1 MIDLKRPKNLILIA
15 ILTISVFSSAAFAEV
30 FNSGPA
36 KIKRKGPQF
45 KTSEYREGEL
55 LVKFKP
61 GVIQDRITAIN
72 SESGVKVLKVIP
84 KINLHRL
91 GSTKG
96 KTTKELLE
104 LYRRDP
110 NVEYAEPDYVVTIAA
125 NPNDPDYPLLWGL
138 NNTGQ
143 TGGTADADIDAPE
156 AWDYLYGSW
165 GSVVVAV
172 IDTGV
177 DYNHPDLANNIWVN
191 TGEIPGDG
199 IDNDNNGYIDDYRGW
214 DFCNND
220 NNPFD
225 DNNHGTHVAGTIAA
239 AGYNGTGVIG
249 VNYKAKIMPLK
260 FLDSSGS
267 GYTSDAVEAILYA
280 AEMGAKV
287 MSNSWGGIGY
297 SIAELDAINIAYANG
312 NGALFVAAAGN
323 SSADNDLSPFY
334 PASYDVPNVV
344 SVAATDNKDAMAS
357 FSCYGFTSVDL
368 GAPGVSIYSAK
379 PNSGYQYLSGTSM
392 ATPHVSGAAA
402 LIIAAYPHLTVDGVK
417 NLILNSTDPK
427 ASLQDKTVTG
437 GRLNVYR
444 ALNVADRQLKV
455 YVSSPGPT
463 FVYKGEAVLVKAAIS
478 AGPSF
483 ISGANAA
490 VSFSNG
496 QPPISLYDDGVHGDG
511 AMNDGVYA
519 NYWTP
524 ASLGSCNM
532 TFSASKGGFIDGNRS
547 INVNVIECV
556 TYAYRDFEPYNWIDA
571 TIGTALSLGDD
582 AYAEIPIGFNFKF
595 YGLDYTSIKISS
607 NGYLTFGAYPI
618 YFINLPIPSAYQ
630 PNNMI
635 APLWDDLNPSK
646 GGKVYYM
653 LTGTAPNRALTIEW
667 YQVPRFLN
675 IGTSTFEVTLYET
688 NNEVLFQYQD
698 VFFEDVNYDGGR
710 SATIGVEGPDGLYGT
725 QYSYNSVSVY
735 NYKAIRFFALGKGS
749 LSGKVL
755 LQGRTNHSSPIS
767 FELRRPGEIIPIA
780 AYQATTAADGS
791 YSLADIDPG
800 TYDLTAKAS
809 NCLRGKQASVTV
821 TGGQETSNINFN
833 LLGGDANND
842 NSVGTS
848 DMLILKYAWL
858 SSIGQPNW
866 DQRADFNGDGSVG
879 TADMLTMKSN
889 WLKGGA
895 Q

>member
-1 MIDLKRPKNLILIA
+1 MIDLKRPKSLIFIA
-15 ILTISVFSSAAFAEV
+15 ILIISVFSSAAFAEV
-30 FNSGPA
+30 SNTNPA
-36 KIKRKGPQF
+36 KAKGRQS
-45 KTSEYREGEL
+45 KIQRHAEGEV
-55 LVKFKP
+55 LVKFKQ
-61 GVIQDRITAIN
+61 GVLQDRISAVN
-72 SESGVKVLKVIP
+72 SDAGVKVIKVIP
-84 KINLHRL
+84 KIGLHRL
-91 GSTKG
+91 KSSKG
-96 KTTKELLE
+96 RTTKELLE
-104 LYRRDP
+104 FYRKDP
-110 NVEYAEPDYVVTIAA
+110 SVEYAEPNYIVTIEA
-125 NPNDPDYPLLWGL
+125 NPNDANYPLLWGL

-165 GSVVVAV
+165 GNVVVAV

-177 DYNHPDLANNIWVN
+177 DYNHPDLANNMWVN

-214 DFCNND
+214 DFCNKD

-239 AGYNGTGVIG
+239 VGYNNIGVIG

-260 FLDSSGS
+260 FIDSSGS
-267 GYTSDAVEAILYA
+267 GYSSDAIEAILYA
-280 AEMGAKV
+280 AKMGAKV
-287 MSNSWGGIGY
+287 MSCSWGGIGY
-297 SIAELDAINIAYANG
+297 SIAEMDAINIAYANG

-323 SSADNDLSPFY
+323 SYSDNDLAPFY

-344 SVAATDNKDAMAS
+344 SVAATDKNDAVAW

-368 GAPGVSIYSAK
+368 AAPGVDIYSTK

-402 LIIAAYPHLTVDGVK
+402 LIMAAYPYLTVDEVK

-427 ASLQDKTVTG
+427 ASLQDKAVTG

-463 FVYKGEAVLVKAAIS
+463 FVYRGEAVLVKATVS
-478 AGPSF
+478 SGPSF
-483 ISGANAA
+483 IPGANAA

-496 QPPISLYDDGVHGDG
+496 QPPISLYDDGAHGDG
-511 AMNDGVYA
+511 AMNDGIYA

-524 ASLGSCNM
+524 APLGSCNM

-571 TIGTALSLGDD
+571 TGGTALSLGDD
-582 AYAEIPIGFNFKF
+582 DYAEIPIGFNFKF
-595 YGLDYTSIKISS
+595 YGLDHTSIKVSS

-618 YFINLPIPSAYQ
+618 YFINLPIPSVYQ

-667 YQVPRFLN
+667 YQVPRYLN
-675 IGTSTFEVTLYET
+675 IGASTFEVTLYET

-698 VFFEDVNYDGGR
+698 VFFEDVNYDAGR

-725 QYSYNSVSVY
+725 QYSYDSVSVY
-735 NYKAIRFFALGKGS
+735 NYKAIRFFTLNKGS

-755 LQGRTNHSSPIS
+755 LQGRTNHSSPTS
-767 FELRRPGEIIPIA
+767 FELRRPGEVVPIA
-780 AYQATTAADGS
+780 VYQATTAADGS
-791 YSLADIDPG
+791 YALADIDPG
-800 TYDLTAKAS
+800 TYDLTAKAP
-809 NCLRGKQASVTV
+809 NCLKGKQASITV

-842 NSVGTS
+842 NSVGTG
-848 DMLILKYAWL
+848 DMLLLKYAWL
-858 SSIGQPNW
+858 SSTGQPNW
-866 DQRADFNGDGSVG
+866 DQRADFNSDGSVG
-879 TADMLTMKSN
+879 TADMLIMKSN